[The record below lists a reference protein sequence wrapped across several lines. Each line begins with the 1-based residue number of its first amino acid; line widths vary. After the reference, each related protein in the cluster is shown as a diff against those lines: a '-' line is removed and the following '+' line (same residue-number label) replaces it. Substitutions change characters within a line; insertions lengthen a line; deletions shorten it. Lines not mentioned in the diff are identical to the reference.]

1 MKNNTVYI
9 LGGYQ
14 TDFARNWAREN
25 KHIAAMMREAY
36 QGSIEATKLDA
47 GDIKAAFIGNFA
59 GELYCMQGH
68 LGAFFVDFDP
78 RFVGLPTMRF
88 EAACASGAIASL
100 SAMAHIQAGIHDLAC
115 VIGVELMK
123 TVDSAK
129 GGDFL
134 GTAAWYEKESVGIEF
149 PFPKLFGKLGDEYD
163 KRYGL
168 DNKYLARIAEIN
180 YSNAKHNPNAQTRDW
195 FMNLE
200 HACATGKYNSVV
212 SGRIKVTDC
221 SQITDGAVCLYLASE
236 TYAAKYA
243 KQRGLALKDIPRI
256 LGWGHTTAPMEFARK
271 IADSADGEYVL
282 PMTRKAITDAYHR
295 AGIKDCWEL
304 DAIETHDCFTTSEY
318 MAIDHFGLTKPG
330 RSWEAIE
337 NGVIEINGKLPI
349 NASGGLIGCG
359 HPVGAT
365 GVRQLLDAY
374 KQIAGN
380 AGNYQV
386 PNAKRVATLNI
397 GGSATTNV
405 CFIVGVGIDG

>member
-1 MKNNTVYI
+1 M
-9 LGGYQ
+9 GGYQ

-36 QGSIEATKLDA
+36 QGSIESTKLDA

-59 GELYCMQGH
+59 GELYCTQGH

-100 SAMAHIQAGIHDLAC
+100 SAMAHIQAGIHDLVC

-134 GTAAWYEKESVGIEF
+134 GTAAWYEKECVGIEF

-200 HACATGKYNSVV
+200 HACATGKYNSVI

-243 KQRGLALKDIPRI
+243 KQRGLALKDIPCI

-282 PMTRKAITDAYHR
+282 PMTRKAITDAYQR

-318 MAIDHFGLTKPG
+318 MAIDHFGLTRPG

-374 KQIAGN
+374 KQVAGT
-380 AGNYQV
+380 AGAYQV

-405 CFIVGVGIDG
+405 CFIVGVGING